1 MREILETIPRP
12 LAAAWAAALGAAVGS
27 FLNVVVA
34 RLPRG
39 ESLVRPRSRCPRCLA
54 PIAWHDN
61 VPLLSW
67 VLLRGRCRACRARIP
82 FRYPLVEALG
92 AAAALLA
99 FERQGLSLPG
109 AAELAFAALLLAL
122 AFIDLDTWLLPHAL
136 TWPLLACGVAA
147 AAAGL
152 GPAPLRA
159 SLWGAGLGFAAFAA
173 VAWAGERVFRREA
186 LGFGDVWLLS
196 GIGAWLGAAA
206 LLPVVLLA
214 SLQGSLVGVALILAG
229 KATPGPQPP
238 APPPAPPPAAA
249 ETSPAAPALT
259 APAPTTPAAS
269 PAPPQVPP
277 ADDWVP
283 PRNAVPF
290 GPFLAL
296 GALEWLW
303 LGEALA
309 RWVPALRLFRSP

>member
-1 MREILETIPRP
+1 MHEILASIPLP

-39 ESLVRPRSRCPRCLA
+39 ESLLRPGSRCPRCRT

-61 VPLLSW
+61 VPVLSW
-67 VLLRGRCRACRARIP
+67 ILLGGRCRACRAAIS

-92 AAAALLA
+92 ALAALLA
-99 FERQGLSLPG
+99 FRRHGLSLPA
-109 AAELAFAALLLAL
+109 AAEFAFASVLLAL
-122 AFIDLDTWLLPHAL
+122 TFIDLDTWLLPHAL
-136 TWPLLACGVAA
+136 TWPLLACGVLA

-152 GPAPLRA
+152 GPAPLSA

-173 VAWAGERVFRREA
+173 VAWAGARVFKKEA
-186 LGFGDVWLLS
+186 LGFGDVWLLA
-196 GIGAWLGAAA
+196 GIGAWLGARA

-214 SLQGSLVGVALILAG
+214 SLQGSLVGIALILAG
-229 KATPGPQPP
+229 KGTPGPQP
-238 APPPAPPPAAA
+238 
-249 ETSPAAPALT
+249 
-259 APAPTTPAAS
+259 AS
-269 PAPPQVPP
+269 PATPTPTAPSTVTPTVTPTAPSTPTPTQPP
-277 ADDWVP
+277 DDWVP

-303 LGEALA
+303 LGGALA
-309 RWVPALRLFRSP
+309 RWIPALDVFR